1 MTVFVIS
8 IKVKGHRECLLE
20 CCRFVPR
27 RTKTEMPACVPEL
40 LVHVLFLDRYLR
52 LAGGQR
58 RKAACQQLSL
68 WRSVVSG
75 RSYRAGR
82 LRLTAQRTERLTTLP
97 TVRREVERT
106 SAGFSSPV
114 IISEL
119 LNIRDAQSSYEQ
131 QRKFIRTIQDELLLD
146 GRLDEPHV
154 VLQLQLQVLPV
165 TSVPQYCPPFSQ

>member
-1 MTVFVIS
+1 MVLVIS
-8 IKVKGHRECLLE
+8 IKVKGLRERLLE

-52 LAGGQR
+52 LAGGQVSAR
-58 RKAACQQLSL
+58 GREELQSWKIETYSL
-68 WRSVVSG
+68 DNSASHRPCPPG
-75 RSYRAGR
+75 G
-82 LRLTAQRTERLTTLP
+82 
-97 TVRREVERT
+97 REVERT
-106 SAGFSSPV
+106 SAGLSSPV

-131 QRKFIRTIQDELLLD
+131 QRKFIRTVQDELLLD
-146 GRLDEPHV
+146 RRLDEPHV

-165 TSVPQYCPPFSQ
+165 TSVPRYCPPFSQRAHHSAPGRTQY